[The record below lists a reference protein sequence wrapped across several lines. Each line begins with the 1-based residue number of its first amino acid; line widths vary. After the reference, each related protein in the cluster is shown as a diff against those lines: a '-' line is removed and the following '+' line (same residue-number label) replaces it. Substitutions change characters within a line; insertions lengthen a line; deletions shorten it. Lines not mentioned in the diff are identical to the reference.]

1 MSDPVIWPDASAIV
15 HTRPGGY
22 GHGYEVRDRSRRKD
36 GRVLDPDDFRFH
48 RPIVPGESYACT
60 TTTGDTEPRTHVFTD
75 GLAGFD
81 ERKMS

>member
-1 MSDPVIWPDASAIV
+1 M
-15 HTRPGGY
+15 
-22 GHGYEVRDRSRRKD
+22 
-36 GRVLDPDDFRFH
+36 LDPDDFRFH